1 MENFFLR
8 NPWVRTLVPL
18 ILMGA
23 ASVSG
28 NTLVV
33 EISNGNK
40 VLWSEIPQKGS
51 FYILL
56 ISTLLLALY
65 QFLIFKHDANLSKGF
80 TAKQYEAA
88 IRNKV
93 AEDVAERSKKLIR
106 DGEIEQLEKETE
118 IFKKLY
124 GEVKS

>member
-1 MENFFLR
+1 MENWFLK
-8 NPWVRTLVPL
+8 NPWVRTLIPL
-18 ILMGA
+18 LLMGI

-40 VLWSEIPQKGS
+40 VLWSEIPYKGS

-56 ISTLLLALY
+56 ISSLVLGIY
-65 QFLIFKHDANLSKGF
+65 QFLIFKHDSNLAKGF

-93 AEDVAERSKKLIR
+93 AEDVAERSKRLIR

-124 GEVKS
+124 GEGKS

>member
-1 MENFFLR
+1 MKKMFLR
-8 NPWVRTLVPL
+8 NPWIRSIIPL
-18 ILMGA
+18 LLMGV

-40 VLWSEIPQKGS
+40 VFWSEMPLKGS

-56 ISTLLLALY
+56 ISTLLLGFY
-65 QFLIFKHDANLSKGF
+65 QFLIFRYDTSITKGY

-88 IRNKV
+88 IRNKI
-93 AEDVAERSKKLIR
+93 AEDVADRSKKLIR
-106 DGEIEQLEKETE
+106 DGEIEQLEKET
-118 IFKKLY
+118 
-124 GEVKS
+124 

>member
-1 MENFFLR
+1 MKKMFLR
-8 NPWVRTLVPL
+8 NPWIRSIIPL
-18 ILMGA
+18 LLMGV

-40 VLWSEIPQKGS
+40 VFWSEMPLKGS

-56 ISTLLLALY
+56 ISTLLLGFY
-65 QFLIFKHDANLSKGF
+65 QFLIFRYDTSITKGY

-88 IRNKV
+88 IRNKI
-93 AEDVAERSKKLIR
+93 AEDVADRSKKLIR

-118 IFKKLY
+118 VFKKLY

>member
-1 MENFFLR
+1 MF
-8 NPWVRTLVPL
+8 
-18 ILMGA
+18 
-23 ASVSG
+23 
-28 NTLVV
+28 
-33 EISNGNK
+33 
-40 VLWSEIPQKGS
+40 WSEIPQKGS

-56 ISTLLLALY
+56 ISTLLLCLY
-65 QFLIFKHDANLSKGF
+65 QILIFRHDKNIMKGF

-124 GEVKS
+124 GEVR

>member
-1 MENFFLR
+1 MEKLFLR
-8 NPWVRTLVPL
+8 NPWIRTLVPL
-18 ILMGA
+18 LLMGV

-33 EISNGNK
+33 EISSGNQ
-40 VLWSEIPQKGS
+40 VFWSEIPQKGS

-56 ISTLLLALY
+56 ISTLVLGIY
-65 QFLIFKHDANLSKGF
+65 QLLIFKHDTNLSKGF

>member
-1 MENFFLR
+1 M
-8 NPWVRTLVPL
+8 NPWFRAFIPL
-18 ILMGA
+18 LLMGVA
-23 ASVSG
+23 AVSG
-28 NTLVV
+28 NVLAT
-33 EISNGNK
+33 EISGAE
-40 VLWSEIPQKGS
+40 VIEWSSIPYKFS

-56 ISTLLLALY
+56 TSTVLLCIHQVAIASNDRK
-65 QFLIFKHDANLSKGF
+65 LIKGI

-93 AEDVAERSKKLIR
+93 AEDVANRSKKLIR

-124 GEVKS
+124 GEAEQ